1 MLKKL
6 LTAFAICSL
15 STSAGLPALA
25 QDFEIECEVLDA
37 QTGEPGEAFVAGDE
51 LLLRILVDVPPG
63 PMQARVV
70 VRASLKAKIRG
81 FKFSTNFP
89 TFHID
94 LPDQETREQI
104 EGFEDAEE
112 MIPED
117 FFLEE
122 EVKLKLPDM
131 LPDSTYTIKVDA
143 TLKGFGH
150 DSCEKHVRIT
160 PN

>member
-1 MLKKL
+1 MLRAL
-6 LTAFAICSL
+6 LTVFVICFL
-15 STSAGLPALA
+15 STSAGLPAFA

-37 QTGEPGEAFVAGDE
+37 QTGEPGNEFVAGDD
-51 LLLRILVDVPPG
+51 LLLRIRVDVPPG
-63 PMQARVV
+63 PMQARVA
-70 VRASLKAKIRG
+70 VRASLEAKVFG
-81 FKFSTNFP
+81 FKFHKDFP
-89 TFHID
+89 TFSID
-94 LPDQETREQI
+94 VPDQETREQI

-112 MIPED
+112 KIPAD

-122 EVKLKLPDM
+122 EVKLKLPGM
-131 LPDSTYTIKVDA
+131 LPESTYTIKVVA